1 MSRFGLY
8 EITVEMSSF
17 FSHIVCVSSDCNFSS
32 WSLGMS
38 MTLGIGISKIKDA
51 LLCTYTINIF
61 IVMMLCVLL
70 IL

>member
-1 MSRFGLY
+1 
-8 EITVEMSSF
+8 
-17 FSHIVCVSSDCNFSS
+17 
-32 WSLGMS
+32 